1 MQNNSV
7 ICCMQQI
14 AELSFE
20 KESDFFPIIKKTYID
35 RNDFIYEKMGIGL

>member
-14 AELSFE
+14 AELSLE
-20 KESDFFPIIKKTYID
+20 KESDFLPIIEKYI
-35 RNDFIYEKMGIGL
+35 Y